1 MEELVKEAKNGNKE
15 AFTNLM
21 LLLQK
26 DLYRIAKVR
35 LRNDEDIYDAVQ
47 ETILIAFESINKL
60 KKNQYFKTWI
70 IRILI
75 NQTNNIYR
83 QKNNKKII
91 SYENI
96 ERNRIDN
103 SYNIEIVDT
112 ILNFNFLCKILQ
124 YEERIIITLYYME
137 KFTDKEIGKILNL
150 KENTVKTKRTR
161 AKEKIK
167 KVLEIGVKRDG

>member
-1 MEELVKEAKNGNKE
+1 MEELVKEAKSGNKE
-15 AFTNLM
+15 AFTNLI

-35 LRNDEDIYDAVQ
+35 LNNNEDIYDAVQ
-47 ETILIAFESINKL
+47 ETILIAFESIKKL
-60 KKNQYFKTWI
+60 KKIQYFKTWI
-70 IRILI
+70 IKILI

-96 ERNRIDN
+96 EQNKIYN
-103 SYNIEIVDT
+103 SDNIEKVDT
-112 ILNFNFLCKILQ
+112 ILDFEFLCKILQ
-124 YEERIIITLYYME
+124 YEERIIVTLYYME

-167 KVLEIGVKRDG
+167 KILEIGVKRDG